1 MTAKE
6 LVEKYVYRNQTLI
19 VEALIEQKMIVDCD
33 TINYYDS
40 DGEPSNIQEWWLVE
54 ERLLYALE
62 QKGHTILKCEYGE
75 WWGRCTTGQKLV
87 DDWVIQK
94 IAEEM

>member
-19 VEALIEQKMIVDCD
+19 VEALVDLDLITED

-54 ERLLYALE
+54 ERLLYELE
-62 QKGHTILKCEYGE
+62 KKGYPILKCEYGE